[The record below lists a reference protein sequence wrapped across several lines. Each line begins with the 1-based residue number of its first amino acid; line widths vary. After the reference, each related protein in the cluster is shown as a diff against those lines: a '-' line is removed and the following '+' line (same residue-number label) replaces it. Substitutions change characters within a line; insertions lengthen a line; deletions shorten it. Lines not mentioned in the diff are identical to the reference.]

1 MCCFCFILVQL
12 AETRVY
18 WCFFFL
24 VCLNWIN
31 IVFDF
36 QLPDAP
42 EPVDEGQEDD
52 DEFGEFEGFEVFF
65 YYLYLQ
71 MHNNN

>member
-1 MCCFCFILVQL
+1 MSIFWLILVQL

-18 WCFFFL
+18 WCLFF

-31 IVFDF
+31 IIDYVF

-65 YYLYLQ
+65 FIYI
-71 MHNNN
+71 